1 MCTNTPGSYA
11 CSCWTGYTLN
21 ADGKGCTGN
30 ALNIIFVKEP
40 GNNVCKHATLVSIE
54 YGNMN
59 DLWHGSG
66 LSLGMCYFA
75 STHYAII

>member
-30 ALNIIFVKEP
+30 TMDIIFVEEP
-40 GNNVCKHATLVSIE
+40 CNSVSKNATLFSIK
-54 YGNMN
+54 YVNAKH
-59 DLWHGSG
+59 LWPGSG
-66 LSLGMCYFA
+66 FSQGMFDSA
-75 STHYAII
+75 